1 MNEEDISINDEDI
14 LTDTN
19 INLINDENN
28 LATEEENSIND
39 EDILINNE
47 ETVEYVDNLIRESE
61 NEHLNSRPSQLLTT
75 INNITEEITNNIT
88 EQINNNITEEITN
101 QSPINLLINSYRSE
115 LVNNNSEI
123 NNEERNVNQ
132 ENDQNMNEKQNNSNL
147 KTKRYDSD
155 ITCEDETNGIL
166 MIFID
171 NVKKKIEPTNVNISY
186 TRLIKRY
193 GNIDNTLNDLEI
205 IQIEGILH
213 LLYKKYYNSLLIPIY
228 QGEII
233 NKNIRIS
240 SLKSPLLI
248 INKKIDSFTDRF
260 SSNFTTNLISNMF
273 HNISNNLITNRNT
286 NTDINTSTSTEINT
300 NTNTEINADI
310 PINIEEPINVNNTN
324 IVNSNNLLF
333 NYLNSNT
340 INPAYMEQYKDELSQ
355 MNNMGFTDKNK
366 ALQALIVSDGNVENA
381 INYYLN

>member
-1 MNEEDISINDEDI
+1 
-14 LTDTN
+14 
-19 INLINDENN
+19 
-28 LATEEENSIND
+28 
-39 EDILINNE
+39 
-47 ETVEYVDNLIRESE
+47 
-61 NEHLNSRPSQLLTT
+61 
-75 INNITEEITNNIT
+75 
-88 EQINNNITEEITN
+88 
-101 QSPINLLINSYRSE
+101 
-115 LVNNNSEI
+115 
-123 NNEERNVNQ
+123 
-132 ENDQNMNEKQNNSNL
+132 
-147 KTKRYDSD
+147 
-155 ITCEDETNGIL
+155 

-171 NVKKKIEPTNVNISY
+171 NVKKKIEPANVNISY

-260 SSNFTTNLISNMF
+260 SSNFTTNIISNMF

-333 NYLNSNT
+333 NYLNSNI
-340 INPAYMEQYKDELSQ
+340 INPTYMEQYKDELSQ